1 MENMYVVISAKTLD
15 EAELMLKYLD
25 KWLTFHFNCYG
36 AKRENS
42 FGPRTNGRGQIIVT
56 VRKSE
61 FQYIKNGMISELVN
75 RTGKSIACYEV
86 IKGYVELATEE
97 VAI

>member
-1 MENMYVVISAKTLD
+1 MENVYVVISAQTLD

-25 KWLTFHFNCYG
+25 KWLIFHFNTYG
-36 AKRENS
+36 AKREVS

-61 FQYIKNGMISELVN
+61 LQYIKNGLISELVS
-75 RTGKSIACYEV
+75 RTGKSIVYSEV
-86 IKGYVELATEE
+86 IKGHVELATEE